1 MKTYRDLEVRCA
13 IFRQHNSWQF
23 RPNRRVRLQ
32 PRPSFYRKNFTM
44 STSYLNLDTKVRD
57 IVKDFR
63 CVNTLHPVISELCQ
77 SPELKEMFW
86 ASLNQDLHVI
96 CQRSQTLAHGEITAI
111 QKAFAV
117 LMENKHLIPA
127 VGLYVDEI
135 LGLKFVSEIGRATT
149 LTTMIQTRQSIL
161 GRTSI
166 ILHNLSTRH
175 FADCHHHLKP
185 TAAGRFDH
193 LRLAIG
199 ICHQVVSR
207 Y

>member
-1 MKTYRDLEVRCA
+1 M
-13 IFRQHNSWQF
+13 
-23 RPNRRVRLQ
+23 
-32 PRPSFYRKNFTM
+32 
-44 STSYLNLDTKVRD
+44 RD

-63 CVNTLHPVISELCQ
+63 CVNTLHPVVSELCQ
-77 SPELKEMFW
+77 SPELKEIFW
-86 ASLNQDLHVI
+86 ASLKQDLHVI

-135 LGLKFVSEIGRATT
+135 LGLKFISEEGRATT
-149 LTTMIQTRQSIL
+149 LATMIQTRQSVL

-166 ILHNLSTRH
+166 IPHH
-175 FADCHHHLKP
+175 FSIRQVADGHRHLKP
-185 TAAGRFDH
+185 TVAGLYDH

-199 ICHQVVSR
+199 ICH
-207 Y
+207 